1 MAVVPACGM
10 LGVFLLLQLF
20 LKGQGTLL
28 VAAQYCKASS
38 PLCWGMFGGL
48 PRGWLI
54 AAVCSCAV
62 SCDQSRV

>member
-28 VAAQYCKASS
+28 VAAQGCKASS

-48 PRGWLI
+48 PRGG
-54 AAVCSCAV
+54 
-62 SCDQSRV
+62 